1 MDLNNKEI
9 AKVSF
14 WLVSFLLIFELI
26 LVMVNTSSTILNI
39 LGLLLMIAFITIS
52 FKTKCFI
59 NLNLRKKTKKI
70 KIIKQKKLKNEKID

>member
-59 NLNLRKKTKKI
+59 NLNLRKKTKKKKKNKI
-70 KIIKQKKLKNEKID
+70 KKN